1 MTLIDAVQKL
11 ENFAIRVGDGRAKE
25 YDVTPLF
32 SELEWLYIRQAVS
45 FNNLVTTY
53 KQLNN
58 YSLQHVI
65 SLTTVADM
73 TGTRTTQ
80 QATLHSTQN

>member
-11 ENFAIRVGDGRAKE
+11 ENFAIRVGDGRAKK

-32 SELEWLYIRQAVS
+32 SELEWLCIRQAVS
-45 FNNLVTTY
+45 FNTLVTTY
-53 KQLNN
+53 KQINN
-58 YSLQHVI
+58 YYLQHVI

-73 TGTRTTQ
+73 AGTRTSQ
-80 QATLHSTQN
+80 QATRRSTQN